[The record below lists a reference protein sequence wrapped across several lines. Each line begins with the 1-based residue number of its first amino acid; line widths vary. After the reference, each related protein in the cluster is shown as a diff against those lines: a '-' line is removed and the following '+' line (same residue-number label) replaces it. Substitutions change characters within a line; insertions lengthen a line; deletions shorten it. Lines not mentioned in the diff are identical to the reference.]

1 MKNLDLAKATLLEN
15 AYSIVVVKKEEIV
28 HTSNKNG
35 LMPILD
41 LYDYNKN
48 ILSNASVADK
58 VIGKAAALL
67 LADANIKELYADLI
81 SENAIPVLDNSNIK
95 YEYNKK
101 VKEIRNRDNS
111 AMCPMESLALKSND
125 ANELIDRIKEKFN
138 KWIQRN

>member
-15 AYSIVVVKKEEIV
+15 AYSIVVVQKEEII

-95 YEYNKK
+95 YIYNKK
-101 VKEIRNRDNS
+101 VKEIRNKDNTG
-111 AMCPMESLALKSND
+111 MCPMEELSLRSKD
-125 ANELIDRIKEKFN
+125 ADELIAKIKEKFN
-138 KWIQRN
+138 KWIQKN

>member
-58 VIGKAAALL
+58 VIGCLL
-67 LADANIKELYADLI
+67 YT
-81 SENAIPVLDNSNIK
+81 SPSP
-95 YEYNKK
+95 
-101 VKEIRNRDNS
+101 RD
-111 AMCPMESLALKSND
+111 
-125 ANELIDRIKEKFN
+125 RG
-138 KWIQRN
+138 